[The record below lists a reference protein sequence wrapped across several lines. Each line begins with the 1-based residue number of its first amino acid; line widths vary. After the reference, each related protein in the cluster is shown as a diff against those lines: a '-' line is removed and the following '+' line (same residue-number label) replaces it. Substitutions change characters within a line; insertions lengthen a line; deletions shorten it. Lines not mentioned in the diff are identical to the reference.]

1 MKAII
6 SVLLVFLSLQAFTQG
21 FLSSNKIQV
30 DLTGFVRNDFIF
42 DTRENVDACDHL
54 LEMFPAAPYYDANGE
69 DINAHPSAQ
78 FINTF
83 TRFGTRFS
91 GLEIGKAKIGGYVEV
106 DFTGGSVTNSLR
118 FRHAYTKFNWD
129 KTNLLFG
136 RSWHP
141 TFIEKVYPGT
151 LNENTGLPFQVFN
164 RSPQLRLT
172 HSLSSNVD
180 FIAAAVYQFKYAN
193 SGPEGKTYHYQRN
206 AVIPNLHAQ
215 LQYYN
220 ERWVLG
226 AALDWKVIQPRI
238 FTSGTNGTFKTA
250 EKLGT
255 VAALAYLKYTKD
267 KFQFKAKTMY
277 GQNVCESL
285 LPSGYAVASV
295 NTSTGAETY
304 TPFNHIYN
312 WVNFT
317 YGQKWVVG
325 LFAGHLKNLGT
336 SDNPVGPIYGFAT
349 NIDMIYRISPQLIYN
364 YKNFM
369 LGWEISLT
377 TAAYGS
383 NDYSNNAKITNTENV
398 TNFRNMLSVAY
409 KF

>member
-1 MKAII
+1 M
-6 SVLLVFLSLQAFTQG
+6 VFLSLQAFTQG